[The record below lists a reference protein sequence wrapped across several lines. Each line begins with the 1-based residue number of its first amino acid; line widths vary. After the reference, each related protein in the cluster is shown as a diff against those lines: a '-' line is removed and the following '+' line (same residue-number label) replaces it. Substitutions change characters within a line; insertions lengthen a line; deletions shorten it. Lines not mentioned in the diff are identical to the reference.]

1 MDRARCPRRRHR
13 PHLVVIR
20 VEVTVDGESEEV
32 DLDLAV
38 ERFTLKESVRLEEA
52 LGAEAT
58 QLLFSGADVP
68 GTPKM
73 IQALI
78 WAKLSTKFPTIGLD
92 DFDLDLADMADAF
105 LEDEPSTADVERALF
120 VTDGPVA
127 VPNG

>member
-1 MDRARCPRRRHR
+1 M
-13 PHLVVIR
+13 IR
-20 VEVTVDGESEEV
+20 VEVTVDGQTEKV

-52 LGAEAT
+52 LGTEAT
-58 QLLFSGADVP
+58 QTLFSGAEVP

-78 WAKLSTKFPTIGLD
+78 WAKLGSKFPAIGID
-92 DFDLDLADMADAF
+92 DFDLDLADMADA
-105 LEDEPSTADVERALF
+105 LTEDEPTAGDVERALF

-127 VPNG
+127 VPKG

>member
-1 MDRARCPRRRHR
+1 M
-13 PHLVVIR
+13 IR
-20 VEVTVDGESEEV
+20 VEVTVDGQTEEV

-58 QLLFSGADVP
+58 QTLFSGAEVP

-78 WAKLSTKFPTIGLD
+78 WAKLASRFPNIGLD
-92 DFDLDLADMADAF
+92 DFDLDLAEMAEDMA
-105 LEDEPSTADVERALF
+105 EEEPSPQDVERALF

-127 VPNG
+127 VPKG